1 MVTGRRL
8 KRAVSISIYSDRQSF
23 IKSTST
29 CATGSG
35 QCLIN
40 EFHPAA
46 DNSPGQL
53 NLRWISGHSNVLTGN
68 ERADELAKQAAQEH
82 SSPTP
87 DLPSLL
93 RQPLPRSASAD
104 KQSYQE
110 ELIGMWRE
118 QWQYSPRCARIE
130 VFDKQFPSKTFSK
143 LQNTLTP
150 YTCSKQPHFT
160 DQQWLHPFKCSLI
173 QIELLRLRQIPGMLH
188 ATREHVGNGNSHS
201 LPV

>member
-1 MVTGRRL
+1 MWSIKSTHSCKVQIQNRWIERSWTTNNSKQLPLTPLWHQIGRSHHAGNIICNLLVRLEKALSLCNVSIHLIPELQPLRGKSVISRRQLESVVTGRRF

-29 CATGSG
+29 RAMGSG

-40 EFHPAA
+40 EFHSAA
-46 DNSPGQL
+46 DNFPGQL

-93 RQPLPRSASAD
+93 R
-104 KQSYQE
+104 
-110 ELIGMWRE
+110 
-118 QWQYSPRCARIE
+118 
-130 VFDKQFPSKTFSK
+130 
-143 LQNTLTP
+143 
-150 YTCSKQPHFT
+150 
-160 DQQWLHPFKCSLI
+160 
-173 QIELLRLRQIPGMLH
+173 
-188 ATREHVGNGNSHS
+188 
-201 LPV
+201 